1 MKKIY
6 DFTIIGNGVIG
17 SFIAY
22 NLLKKKNLSNLA
34 LIGPKK
40 RMGSASI
47 ASMEQCEWIFSCY
60 RFRKK

>member
-40 RMGSASI
+40 
-47 ASMEQCEWIFSCY
+47 EWEAQA
-60 RFRKK
+60 

>member
-22 NLLKKKNLSNLA
+22 NLLKKK
-34 LIGPKK
+34 IYQ
-40 RMGSASI
+40 I
-47 ASMEQCEWIFSCY
+47 
-60 RFRKK
+60 